1 MIQNTIIRRLTF
13 VALLLS
19 LFATLAQ
26 AQDKK
31 DMFNPVNAS
40 VTSQTI
46 APDARAA
53 GMGDVGAATEADV
66 VSQYWNPAKYPFNIS
81 RAGVSLN
88 DTPWLLQRVS
98 DMDLAYL
105 AGYYR
110 IGDYSAISG
119 SLRYF
124 SLGEVMMGYGDDAG
138 SNMTINPYEMSVDVA
153 YSMMLSEKFSW
164 AAGLRFI
171 YSDLA
176 YKGEGSD
183 ELRPASAFAADIALY
198 HNGYIN
204 LGGHESQLGWG
215 LNISNIGSK
224 LSYDEGNT
232 SEFIPTNLRLGTS
245 LLIPFDEYNTLTIA
259 ADANKLLVPT
269 RPTMDQYVKH
279 MVDTE
284 GGTSQDYEN
293 DYGGYRTWLEG
304 EGYFNVSPISG
315 IFKSFH
321 DAPNGFKE
329 ELQEIQWSVGLE
341 YAYNNQFFLRG
352 GYHYEHPNKGNRKY
366 FTVGAGFKM
375 NVFSL
380 DAGYVISS
388 APSNP
393 LDQTIRFS
401 LAFDMDGIGE
411 LLGKRRR

>member
-1 MIQNTIIRRLTF
+1 MKQFLSILT
-13 VALLLS
+13 LLVLTVS
-19 LFATLAQ
+19 AK
-26 AQDKK
+26 AQDVKNQL
-31 DMFNPVNAS
+31 NPIYHGANSLA
-40 VTSQTI
+40 I
-46 APDARAA
+46 APDARAG
-53 GMGDVGAATEADV
+53 GMGDIGAASDPDV
-66 VSQYWNPAKYPFNIS
+66 NSQYWNPAKDPFCIS
-81 RAGVSLN
+81 RAGISLN
-88 DTPWLLQRVS
+88 YTPWLRQLTS
-98 DMDLAYL
+98 DIDLANIT
-105 AGYYR
+105 GYYR
-110 IGDYSAISG
+110 LGDYDALSS

-124 SLGEVMMGYGDDAG
+124 SLGEVYESLDEDAQ
-138 SNMTINPYEMSVDVA
+138 SFRPYEMAIDLA
-153 YSMMLSEKFSW
+153 YSRMLSETFS
-164 AAGLRFI
+164 AGVALRFI

-183 ELRPASAFAADIALY
+183 ALKPASAFAADIALY

-215 LNISNIGSK
+215 LNVSNIGSK
-224 LSYDEGNT
+224 LSYDSGNT

-245 LLIPFDEYNTLTIA
+245 LLVPFDEYNTLSIS

-279 MVDTE
+279 MVSTE
-284 GGTSQDYEN
+284 GGESKDYEK

-329 ELQEIQWSVGLE
+329 EMQEIQWSVGLE
-341 YAYNNQFFLRG
+341 YSYNNQFFLRG
-352 GYHYEHPNKGNRKY
+352 GYHYEHPNKGNRTY
-366 FTVGAGFKM
+366 YTVGAGFKM

-380 DAGYVISS
+380 DAGYVIST
-388 APSNP
+388 AQSNP
-393 LDQTIRFS
+393 LDQTLRFS
-401 LAFDMDGIGE
+401 LAFDMDGIND